1 MLVVKL
7 TWRETEATIRSL
19 LGSYE
24 EHTMTTFSQQF
35 DITRFIDHGQTN
47 RKDLLARF
55 LGLNV
60 IDDLQKSIKDETASI
75 RTILKEYQQNDYPS
89 ILNQYEEKLKKTAD
103 KIKVLNKERQAF
115 RGRCF

>member
-1 MLVVKL
+1 LFQFIQDAKVNISGQANV
-7 TWRETEATIRSL
+7 RETETAIRNL

-35 DITRFIDHGQTN
+35 DVTRFIDHGQTN

-60 IDDLQKSIKDETASI
+60 IDDLQKSIKDETAS
-75 RTILKEYQQNDYPS
+75 TKVLLKEYQ
-89 ILNQYEEKLKKTAD
+89 EKD
-103 KIKVLNKERQAF
+103 
-115 RGRCF
+115 